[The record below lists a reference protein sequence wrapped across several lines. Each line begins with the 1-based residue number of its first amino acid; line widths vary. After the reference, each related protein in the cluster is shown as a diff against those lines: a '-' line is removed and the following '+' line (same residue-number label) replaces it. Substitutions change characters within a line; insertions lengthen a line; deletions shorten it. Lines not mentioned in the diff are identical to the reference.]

1 DIIAFHSDFE
11 HIHPFQDGNE
21 RVGRLML
28 LRNTCGR
35 SALPTTGTWSRTDS
49 NGSTG
54 PCLREKS

>member
-1 DIIAFHSDFE
+1 MTIYFISKGYDIIAFHSDFE

-35 SALPTTGTWSRTDS
+35 SALPTTGTWSRT
-49 NGSTG
+49 
-54 PCLREKS
+54 